1 MGNTVRELD
10 AKLDSPDTDSDIL
23 RFLSQS
29 LNKEKIWLKDFL
41 HNSRVNSHF
50 E

>member
-1 MGNTVRELD
+1 MYLDDIGQFEKIGNTVRELD

-23 RFLSQS
+23 SFLSQLAS
-29 LNKEKIWLKDFL
+29 K
-41 HNSRVNSHF
+41 F